1 MYNSQSSYQFYEKL
15 VSNPMFF
22 NKSFGIILFFLAIY
36 FGIYLSTLW
45 KMAFSFLMLPPA
57 FYKLLILYYNVE
69 LTPLFHVL

>member
-36 FGIYLSTLW
+36 FGIYLSTL
-45 KMAFSFLMLPPA
+45 
-57 FYKLLILYYNVE
+57 
-69 LTPLFHVL
+69 